1 MGSCKPGTPNHT
13 LTRELA
19 QTHGVEAQPS
29 GPWGPNSHTLSTTVR
44 LSLASSIVKVSGRE
58 DGRKASRPLA
68 CPGVSRVRVWRK
80 GLFKGEGREGA
91 VTVTERGGGPL
102 CSNASTGKGH
112 SSRKA
117 QTTTQAPKRS
127 GAQ

>member
-1 MGSCKPGTPNHT
+1 MEGKQAGPSPVQGFPGSECG
-13 LTRELA
+13 
-19 QTHGVEAQPS
+19 G
-29 GPWGPNSHTLSTTVR
+29 
-44 LSLASSIVKVSGRE
+44 
-58 DGRKASRPLA
+58 
-68 CPGVSRVRVWRK
+68 K